1 MIHDD
6 DPIVEA
12 LELLDDGRT
21 SEALARLDEAVTHE
35 PDAAGLRALYALVL
49 SDTGRLD
56 DAERHADVAVA
67 LDDELPFAHFA
78 AGEVAFAQSRFV
90 DAVKYAT
97 TAAELSP
104 DDADPLVLE
113 ARARARLGEW
123 VRVRDLAE
131 RAQILDPGNEG
142 AVMLAAMA
150 DEVQTDA
157 PLDDARWK
165 ALAAQFPTNAFA
177 RSGRAW
183 AALQAGQ
190 VREAREEFEQ
200 ALALDPSLGWARDG
214 YLAAVKAQNPVYRA
228 LLTVLRWLQS
238 FSPLTRNAIIIG
250 ALVAYQLL
258 SGVARAQP
266 ALRPFIWPV
275 LALYILFLLVSWLAD
290 PLLDLA
296 LLARAETRRYLS
308 DDAKRGALHVGGA
321 LGTGLVLA
329 ITAVVAKWDEGL
341 AVAAGIAFTS
351 FPFAGAWAADGRV
364 RRRLLGFAWTA
375 VGLVALSALVP
386 GPVGGTAFAIAILL
400 VVASTW
406 LARLSRRA

>member
-1 MIHDD
+1 MISDD
-6 DPIVEA
+6 DPIADA

-21 SEALARLDEAVTHE
+21 TEALARLDTAVRDE
-35 PDAAGLRALYALVL
+35 PDSAGLRALYALVL
-49 SDTGRLD
+49 ADTGRLD
-56 DAERHADVAVA
+56 DAERHADIAVA
-67 LDDELPFAHFA
+67 LDDELPFAHVA
-78 AGEVAFAQSRFV
+78 AGEVAFAQSRFIE
-90 DAVKYAT
+90 AVQHAT

-123 VRVRDLAE
+123 TRVRDLAE
-131 RAQILDPGNEG
+131 RAQVLDPGNEG

-150 DEVQTDA
+150 AEVQTDA

-165 ALAAQFPTNAFA
+165 ALVARFPTNAFA
-177 RSGRAW
+177 RSGKAW

-214 YLAAVKAQNPVYRA
+214 YVAALKAQNPVYRG
-228 LLTVLRWLQS
+228 LLAVLRRLQS
-238 FSPLTRNAIIIG
+238 FSPVTRNAIIIG

-258 SGVARAQP
+258 SGVARAEP
-266 ALRPFIWPV
+266 KLRPFIWPV
-275 LALYILFLLVSWLAD
+275 LGFYLLFLLVSWLAD

-296 LLARAETRRYLS
+296 LLARAETRRYLP
-308 DDAKRGALHVGGA
+308 DDARRGALHVGAA
-321 LGTGLVLA
+321 LAAGLGLAVTALLTG
-329 ITAVVAKWDEGL
+329 WDEGL

-351 FPFAGAWAADGRV
+351 FPFAGAWAAEGRV

-375 VGLVALSALVP
+375 VGLVAFSAVMP
-386 GPVGGTAFAIAILL
+386 GPVGGTAFAAAIVL

-406 LARLSRRA
+406 LARFSRRA